1 MHGTPSTTE
10 RVLVGCMHRFRQTA
24 CLRYS
29 LIPFRKVGSAR
40 WIFAGK
46 QLEDGRTLSDYN
58 IQKESTLHLVLRLRG
73 GVQQVKQVA
82 KQQVKQVAKQ
92 QVKQVAKQQFAKQQ
106 VVKQGIGAKISNF
119 FESFMKPTTPPPPAQ
134 QEKQIKK
141 QAVVVQQGKPV
152 VVVKQQQGQQIKKR
166 GVVPKQQVTPEVVV
180 LTQKINKKRNIL
192 VQGGKNPDELKLQM
206 LQRIDGALDDIIKQQ
221 QKKKQPV
228 VAAA

>member
-73 GVQQVKQVA
+73 GAQQLAKRTTDKPPQGTKQVA
-82 KQQVKQVAKQ
+82 KQQGTKQ
-92 QVKQVAKQQFAKQQ
+92 QGTKE
-106 VVKQGIGAKISNF
+106 GIVPMISNF
-119 FESFMKPTTPPPPAQ
+119 FESFTKPTTPPPPAQ

-141 QAVVVQQGKPV
+141 QAVVVQQGK
-152 VVVKQQQGQQIKKR
+152 QIK
-166 GVVPKQQVTPEVVV
+166 KQQVTREDV
-180 LTQKINKKRNIL
+180 LTKQINDKKTQLIK
-192 VQGGKNPDELKLQM
+192 GGKDPKKLRLHMLEVINGELNQM
-206 LQRIDGALDDIIKQQ
+206 NKKQQ
-221 QKKKQPV
+221 QKNKEPV